1 MDCRRIDEILNEHA
15 AGTLNAA
22 ERTGFD
28 AHIESCRRCAD
39 AWLSHELLAAD
50 RLDAPR
56 PELYRELSA
65 KVFDRTPT
73 SAYPPAPSLATRF
86 GIAASAIAVVGVV
99 GLLLYG
105 GSSVEPGIDGANPIG
120 SDPAEQQTGLNRF
133 VLAAPAEAIGEF
145 MAGRDYERVRSPS
158 PLLSSGTE
166 IQVCEFFMF
175 ECIFCFNFEESL
187 SAWEETLADDVSLE
201 RVPALFNSLARLHAQ
216 AFYAA
221 ELLGAGEGL
230 RRQFYEEIHLLGNSL
245 DSLEQIRKFFASNGI
260 STADFDAAFASREVE
275 ASMRRAEELNALYG
289 VTATPSLGVNG
300 RYLTNPGLTGSNERM
315 LTVVDAIIADE
326 ARGRCDAGARSSC
339 PLE

>member
-15 AGTLNAA
+15 TGTLNAA
-22 ERTGFD
+22 VRTEFD
-28 AHIESCRRCAD
+28 DHIESCRRCAD
-39 AWLSHELLAAD
+39 GWLSHDLLAAD

-56 PELYRELSA
+56 PELYREVSA

-73 SAYPPAPSLATRF
+73 HAYPSGSSFATRF
-86 GIAASAIAVVGVV
+86 GIAASAIAIAGVA

-105 GSSVEPGIDGANPIG
+105 GSSVEPVIEGANLTG
-120 SDPAEQQTGLNRF
+120 SDPAERQTGLNRF
-133 VLAAPAEAIGEF
+133 ALRAPAEAIGEF

-158 PLLSSGTE
+158 LLLSSGTQ

-187 SAWEETLADDVSLE
+187 TAWEETLADDVSLE
-201 RVPALFNSLARLHAQ
+201 RVPALFNPLARLHAQ

-221 ELLGAGEGL
+221 ELLGATEGL
-230 RRQFYEEIHLLGNSL
+230 HTKFYEEIHLLGNSL
-245 DSLEQIRKFFASNGI
+245 DSLEQIRKFFAFNGI
-260 STADFDAAFASREVE
+260 STENFDAAFASREVE
-275 ASMRRAEELNALYG
+275 ASMRRAEELNVLYG

-300 RYLTNPGLTGSNERM
+300 RYLTNPGLTGSNKRM
-315 LTVVDAIIADE
+315 LAVVDAIISDE